1 MVGWL
6 RWCAVAAGVAGL
18 VALPSL
24 AGLRPAR
31 EADVSAADLLAR
43 IKTSADAGYTGYAE
57 TVGGLRLPLTDQ
69 FEGLT
74 DLLGDR
80 SRLRVWWRGPDD
92 WRIDALAATGE
103 TDVYGDATGT
113 WTWEYEG
120 EHAVRAAIPPVRIPR
135 GADLDPAQLARRL
148 LSEADPGE
156 VSRLP
161 ARRVAGR
168 DAPGLRLRPDDP
180 QTTVRSV
187 DVWADPGS
195 GVPLHVEVVG
205 GGTTVVSSSYL
216 DFRPGTPDP
225 STTSFIM
232 PPGESVRVEQS
243 ADLATRIDR
252 FAPYV
257 PPDELVGYPLRQRV
271 DGLGA
276 VGTYGRGVSVLVA
289 IPLPGRVSRPLGD
302 QLEGTPGLV
311 DTAAGPQLTVGP
323 LSLLLSRVAG
333 RIWLLAGTVTTD
345 TLQRAAAQ
353 LAAAPPRIR

>member
-1 MVGWL
+1 MGGWL

-43 IKTSADAGYTGYAE
+43 IKTSADAGYTAYAE
-57 TVGGLRLPLTDQ
+57 AVGGLRLPLTDQ

-120 EHAVRAAIPPVRIPR
+120 EHAVRAAIPSVRIPH
-135 GADLDPAQLARRL
+135 GADLEPAQLARRL

-180 QTTVRSV
+180 QTTVSSV
-187 DVWADPGS
+187 DVWADRGS

-205 GGTTVVSSSYL
+205 GGTTVVRSSYL

-225 STTSFIM
+225 STTSFTP

-289 IPLPGRVSRPLGD
+289 IPLPGRVSWRLGD

-311 DTAAGPQLTVGP
+311 DTATGPQLAVGP
-323 LSLLLSRVAG
+323 VSLLLSRVAG

-353 LAAAPPRIR
+353 LTAAPPRIR